1 MLDHP
6 VGGGLAQA
14 LGILV
19 DEGVLVVVGL
29 CVVDKA
35 LGVALD
41 LGEGVV
47 GGAVELVFDGV
58 EGDGQLCEFVV
69 VGQLVLVGECEEVDG
84 NGASAAENEPVSCR
98 WWLSGRVWGHG
109 HGHVRLVLCLLQAL

>member
-6 VGGGLAQA
+6 VGGRLAQA

-19 DEGVLVVVGL
+19 DDRVLVVVGL
-29 CVVDKA
+29 CVVDEA

-47 GGAVELVFDGV
+47 GAAGQLVLDGV
-58 EGDGQLCEFVV
+58 EGDGQLGEVVV
-69 VGQLVLVGECEEVDG
+69 VGQLVLVGQSEEVDG
-84 NGASAAENEPVSCR
+84 NGASAAGRQAVSVCI
-98 WWLSGRVWGHG
+98 
-109 HGHVRLVLCLLQAL
+109 VLG